1 MLARGKAPDIVIGYQ
16 FCNWNSK
23 YGFAT
28 GRVNMDHW
36 GWQDMAEEL
45 IKLLEEVR
53 YMEDMVDQVTAKMLR
68 LR

>member
-1 MLARGKAPDIVIGYQ
+1 
-16 FCNWNSK
+16 
-23 YGFAT
+23 
-28 GRVNMDHW
+28 MDHW